1 MNNRHELSVPELGK
15 TEEINLIDWKVSPGE
30 NVTQGTEMAEI
41 ETMKS
46 TFSLEAPADG
56 QVDEV
61 LVEPGTSVEVGQR
74 LATIESV

>member
-1 MNNRHELSVPELGK
+1 MSKNHDLSVPELGK
-15 TEEINLIDWKVSPGE
+15 AEEINLVEWKVSPGE
-30 NVTQGTEMAEI
+30 NVTQGTDMAEV

-61 LVEPGTSVEVGQR
+61 LAEQGDNVEVGQR
-74 LATIESV
+74 LATIKST

>member
-1 MNNRHELSVPELGK
+1 MNNRHEVSVPELGK
-15 TEEINLIDWKVSPGE
+15 TEEINLVEWKVSPGE
-30 NVTQGTEMAEI
+30 NVTQGTEMAEV

-61 LVEPGTSVEVGQR
+61 LAEPGDSVEVGQR
-74 LATIESV
+74 LATIKSV